1 MLFYLYYK
9 EQKYTHFVNVP
20 NILVTFVAHFFKN
33 NSIPT

>member
-1 MLFYLYYK
+1 MLFYLCYK